1 MTLKSLSQYGPHFQV
16 KVLHS
21 LLKNKKFILNIRD
34 VIIPSYFENQA
45 HQWVVKETLKY
56 FDKFHTTPTLDF
68 LKIEVKKLENEVLK
82 TAIVD
87 QLKEVYKLVNDD
99 QEYVEQEFSSFCKN
113 QALKNALLKSV
124 DLLSSGMFDD
134 IRLTID
140 NALKAGQDKNIGHE
154 YLKDVE
160 SRYKEEDRQII
171 PTPWPIINERL
182 MGGLGG
188 GDFGLIFGS
197 PGGGKS
203 WAMVALGAHAVKLGL
218 NVVHYTL
225 ELSEGYVGKRYDAH
239 FINEKVNTIHLH
251 KDKINKFMEGLSG
264 SLTIKEYPPGQASI
278 STLEGHIQ
286 KITDLGYP
294 PDLIVLDYVDLLKSI
309 SSSKDEKEKL
319 DNTYV
324 ATKALAK
331 SLNIPIW
338 SVSQV
343 NRAGARDEIVEG
355 DKAAGS
361 YNKLMITDFC
371 MSLSRLPKDKLNN
384 TARFFL
390 MKNRYGMDGLTFAV
404 KANTATGHFEV
415 HNYNTDLDEQES
427 YAPPTKTNKFD
438 TDADKFDKELLRQK
452 YDPGFFELEK

>member
-1 MTLKSLSQYGPHFQV
+1 
-16 KVLHS
+16 
-21 LLKNKKFILNIRD
+21 
-34 VIIPSYFENQA
+34 
-45 HQWVVKETLKY
+45 
-56 FDKFHTTPTLDF
+56 
-68 LKIEVKKLENEVLK
+68 
-82 TAIVD
+82 
-87 QLKEVYKLVNDD
+87 
-99 QEYVEQEFSSFCKN
+99 
-113 QALKNALLKSV
+113 
-124 DLLSSGMFDD
+124 MFDD

-171 PTPWPIINERL
+171 PTPWPIINEGL

-203 WAMVALGAHAVKLGL
+203 WTMVALGAHAVKLGL

-239 FINEKVNTIHLH
+239 FVNEPVNTIHLH
-251 KDKINKFMEGLSG
+251 KEKINKFIDDLSG
-264 SLTIKEYPPGQASI
+264 SLTIKEYSPGQASI
-278 STLEGHIQ
+278 STLESHIQ

-294 PDLIVLDYVDLLKSI
+294 PDLIILDYVDLLKSI

-324 ATKALAK
+324 ATKALARD
-331 SLNIPIW
+331 LNIPVW

-371 MSLSRLPKDKLNN
+371 MSLSRLPQDKVNN

-390 MKNRYGMDGLTFAV
+390 MKNRYGMDGMTIMLVWMFNGTIEMM
-404 KANTATGHFEV
+404 KI
-415 HNYNTDLDEQES
+415 
-427 YAPPTKTNKFD
+427 TKF
-438 TDADKFDKELLRQK
+438 RRIQQ
-452 YDPGFFELEK
+452 

>member
-1 MTLKSLSQYGPHFQV
+1 MTLKSLSQYGPSFQV

-56 FDKFHTTPTLDF
+56 FDEFHTTPTLDF

-87 QLKEVYKLVNDD
+87 QLKEVYKLVNSD

-160 SRYKEEDRQII
+160 SRYKEEDRQVI

-251 KDKINKFMEGLSG
+251 KEKVNKYIDDLSG
-264 SLTIKEYPPGQASI
+264 SLTIKEYSPGQASI

-286 KITDLGYP
+286 KVTDMGYP
-294 PDLIVLDYVDLLKSI
+294 PDLIILDYVDLLKSI

-324 ATKALAK
+324 AAKALAK
-331 SLNIPIW
+331 DLNIPVW

-371 MSLSRLPKDKLNN
+371 MSLSRLPKDKINN

-390 MKNRYGMDGLTFAV
+390 MKNRYGMDGMTYYASMDASTGIIEMDENPTELPEVTSNNNNRFGNETT
-404 KANTATGHFEV
+404 KDDKNTMH
-415 HNYNTDLDEQES
+415 Q
-427 YAPPTKTNKFD
+427 
-438 TDADKFDKELLRQK
+438 LLQHSSV
-452 YDPGFFELEK
+452 

>member
-1 MTLKSLSQYGPHFQV
+1 MTLKSLSQYGPNFQV

-56 FDKFHTTPTLDF
+56 FDEFHTTPTLDF

-160 SRYKEEDRQII
+160 SRYKEEDRQVI
-171 PTPWPIINERL
+171 PTPWPIINEGL

-203 WAMVALGAHAVKLGL
+203 WTMVALGAHAVKLGL

-239 FINEKVNTIHLH
+239 FVNEPVNTIHLH
-251 KDKINKFMEGLSG
+251 KEKINKFIDDLSG
-264 SLTIKEYPPGQASI
+264 SLTIKEYSPGQASI
-278 STLEGHIQ
+278 STLESHIQ

-294 PDLIVLDYVDLLKSI
+294 PDLIILDYVDLLKSI

-324 ATKALAK
+324 ATKALARD
-331 SLNIPIW
+331 LNIPVW

-371 MSLSRLPKDKLNN
+371 MSLSRLPQDKVNN

-390 MKNRYGMDGLTFAV
+390 MKNRYGMDGMTYYASMD
-404 KANTATGHFEV
+404 ASTGTIEMDENPTEIPEGSSTNNNRFGNEV
-415 HNYNTDLDEQES
+415 TNTDKKQLAQLSEDFFV
-427 YAPPTKTNKFD
+427 NK
-438 TDADKFDKELLRQK
+438 
-452 YDPGFFELEK
+452 G

>member
-1 MTLKSLSQYGPHFQV
+1 MTLKSLSQYGPNFQV

-56 FDKFHTTPTLDF
+56 FDEFHTTPTLDF

-160 SRYKEEDRQII
+160 SRYKEEDRQVI
-171 PTPWPIINERL
+171 PTPWPIINEGL

-203 WAMVALGAHAVKLGL
+203 WTMVALGAHAVKLGL

-239 FINEKVNTIHLH
+239 FVNEPVNTIHLH
-251 KDKINKFMEGLSG
+251 KEKINKFIDDLSG
-264 SLTIKEYPPGQASI
+264 SLTIKEYSPGQASI
-278 STLEGHIQ
+278 STLESHIQ

-294 PDLIVLDYVDLLKSI
+294 PDLIILDYVDLLKSI

-324 ATKALAK
+324 ATKALARD
-331 SLNIPIW
+331 LNIPVW

-371 MSLSRLPKDKLNN
+371 MSLSRLPQDKVNG
-384 TARFFL
+384 TGRFFI
-390 MKNRYGMDGLTFAV
+390 MKNRYGFDGVTYHADID
-404 KANTATGHFEV
+404 ASTGHIKM
-415 HNYNTDLDEQES
+415 DDEPRSIADVEPTS
-427 YAPPTKTNKFD
+427 TSTNFNEPTKN
-438 TDADKFDKELLRQK
+438 DKFVLNQLFQDSSLNNDES
-452 YDPGFFELEK
+452 

>member
-21 LLKNKKFILNIRD
+21 LLKNKKFLLNIRD

-45 HQWVVKETLKY
+45 HQWVIKEALQY
-56 FDKFHTTPTLDF
+56 FDEFHASPTLDF
-68 LKIEVKKLENEVLK
+68 LKIEVKKLDNEVLK
-82 TAIVD
+82 TAIID
-87 QLKEVYKLVNDD
+87 QLKEIYKLVNDD
-99 QEYVEQEFSSFCKN
+99 QEYVENEFSSFCKN

-124 DLLSSGMFDD
+124 DLLADGMFDD
-134 IRLTID
+134 IRLQID
-140 NALKAGQDKNIGHE
+140 TALKAGQDKNVGHE

-160 SRYKEEDRQII
+160 SRYKEEDRKVI
-171 PTPWPIINERL
+171 PTPWSIINERL

-203 WAMVALGAHAVKLGL
+203 WTMVALGAHAVKLGL

-225 ELSEGYVGKRYDAH
+225 ELPESYIGKRYDAH
-239 FINEKVNTIHLH
+239 FINQPVNTIHTH
-251 KDKINKFMEGLSG
+251 KEKINKYLENLKGT
-264 SLTIKEYPPGQASI
+264 LTIKEYSPGQASM

-294 PDLIVLDYVDLLKSI
+294 PDMVIIDYVDLLKS
-309 SSSKDEKEKL
+309 SLNSKDEKEKL

-324 ATKALAK
+324 ATKALARD
-331 SLNIPIW
+331 LNIPVW

-343 NRAGARDEIVEG
+343 NRAGARDEVVEG

-371 MSLSRLPKDKLNN
+371 MSLSRLPQDKINN
-384 TARFFL
+384 TARFFI
-390 MKNRYGMDGLTFAV
+390 MKNRYGIDGMTYYADMDAS
-404 KANTATGHFEV
+404 TGHIKM
-415 HNYNTDLDEQES
+415 DENPRELPENS
-427 YAPPTKTNKFD
+427 SSTNKFSNVEASIED
-438 TDADKFDKELLRQK
+438 RKQMKQLSENFFLNTDES
-452 YDPGFFELEK
+452 

>member
-1 MTLKSLSQYGPHFQV
+1 MTLKSLSQYGPSFQV

-34 VIIPSYFENQA
+34 VILPAYFENQA

-56 FDKFHTTPTLDF
+56 FDEFHTTPTLDF

-134 IRLTID
+134 IRFTID

-160 SRYKEEDRQII
+160 SRYKEEDRQVI

-203 WAMVALGAHAVKLGL
+203 WTMVALGAHAVKLGL

-239 FINEKVNTIHLH
+239 FVSEPVNTIHLH
-251 KDKINKFMEGLSG
+251 KEKINKFIDDLPGT
-264 SLTIKEYPPGQASI
+264 LTIKEYSPGQASI
-278 STLEGHIQ
+278 STLESHIQ

-294 PDLIVLDYVDLLKSI
+294 PDLIILDYVDLLKSI

-324 ATKALAK
+324 ATKALARD
-331 SLNIPIW
+331 LNIPIW

-343 NRAGARDEIVEG
+343 NRAGARDEVVEG

-371 MSLSRLPKDKLNN
+371 MSLSRLPQDKVNN

-390 MKNRYGMDGLTFAV
+390 MKNRYGMDGMTYYAQMD
-404 KANTATGHFEV
+404 ASTGTIEMDENPTEIPEGSSPNNNRFGNEV
-415 HNYNTDLDEQES
+415 TNTDKKQLAQLSEDFFV
-427 YAPPTKTNKFD
+427 NK
-438 TDADKFDKELLRQK
+438 
-452 YDPGFFELEK
+452 G

>member
-1 MTLKSLSQYGPHFQV
+1 MTLKSLSQYGPNFQV

-56 FDKFHTTPTLDF
+56 FDEFHTTPTLDF

-160 SRYKEEDRQII
+160 SRYKEEDRQVI

-203 WAMVALGAHAVKLGL
+203 WTMVALGAHAVKLGL

-239 FINEKVNTIHLH
+239 FVNEPVNTIHLH
-251 KDKINKFMEGLSG
+251 KEKINKFIDDLPG
-264 SLTIKEYPPGQASI
+264 SLTIKEYSPGQASI
-278 STLEGHIQ
+278 STLESHIQ

-294 PDLIVLDYVDLLKSI
+294 PDLIILDYVDLLKSI

-324 ATKALAK
+324 ATKALARD
-331 SLNIPIW
+331 LNIPVW

-343 NRAGARDEIVEG
+343 NRAGARDEVVEG

-371 MSLSRLPKDKLNN
+371 MSLSRLPQDKVNN

-390 MKNRYGMDGLTFAV
+390 MKNRYGMDGMTYYASMD
-404 KANTATGHFEV
+404 ASTGTIEMDENPTEIPEGSSINNNRFGNEV
-415 HNYNTDLDEQES
+415 TTTDKKQLAQLSEDFFV
-427 YAPPTKTNKFD
+427 NK
-438 TDADKFDKELLRQK
+438 
-452 YDPGFFELEK
+452 G

>member
-1 MTLKSLSQYGPHFQV
+1 MTLKSLSQYGPNFQV

-56 FDKFHTTPTLDF
+56 FDEFHTTPTLDF

-160 SRYKEEDRQII
+160 SRYKEEDRQVI
-171 PTPWPIINERL
+171 PTPWPIINEGL

-203 WAMVALGAHAVKLGL
+203 WTMVALGAHAVKLGL

-239 FINEKVNTIHLH
+239 FVNEPVNTIHLH
-251 KDKINKFMEGLSG
+251 KEKINKFIDDLSG
-264 SLTIKEYPPGQASI
+264 SLTIKEYSPGQASI
-278 STLEGHIQ
+278 STLESHIQ

-294 PDLIVLDYVDLLKSI
+294 PDLIILDYVDLLKSI

-324 ATKALAK
+324 ATKALARD
-331 SLNIPIW
+331 LNIPVW

-371 MSLSRLPKDKLNN
+371 MSLSRLPQDKVNN

-390 MKNRYGMDGLTFAV
+390 MKNRYGMDGMTYYASMD
-404 KANTATGHFEV
+404 ASTGTIEMDENPTEIPEGSSINNNRFGNEV
-415 HNYNTDLDEQES
+415 
-427 YAPPTKTNKFD
+427 TKTDKKQLAQLSEDFFVNK
-438 TDADKFDKELLRQK
+438 
-452 YDPGFFELEK
+452 G

>member
-1 MTLKSLSQYGPHFQV
+1 MTLKSLSQYGPNFQV

-56 FDKFHTTPTLDF
+56 FDEFHTTPTLDF

-87 QLKEVYKLVNDD
+87 QLKEVYKLVNED

-203 WAMVALGAHAVKLGL
+203 WTMVALGAHAVKLGL

-239 FINEKVNTIHLH
+239 FVNEPVNTIHLH
-251 KDKINKFMEGLSG
+251 KEKINKFIDDLSG
-264 SLTIKEYPPGQASI
+264 SLTIKEYSPGQASI
-278 STLEGHIQ
+278 STLESHIQ

-294 PDLIVLDYVDLLKSI
+294 PDLIILDYVDLLKSI

-324 ATKALAK
+324 ATKALARD
-331 SLNIPIW
+331 LNIPVW

-371 MSLSRLPKDKLNN
+371 MSLSRLPQDKVNN

-390 MKNRYGMDGLTFAV
+390 MKNRYGMDGMTYYASMD
-404 KANTATGHFEV
+404 ASTGTIEMDENPTEIPEGSSINNNRFGNEV
-415 HNYNTDLDEQES
+415 
-427 YAPPTKTNKFD
+427 TKTDKKQLAQLSEDFFVNK
-438 TDADKFDKELLRQK
+438 
-452 YDPGFFELEK
+452 G